1 MDSTLSQPQLTNP
14 RNFRWPDA
22 DAYLFDIDGT
32 LLVTRD
38 FVHWNA
44 LNRAMLEVY
53 GVDTTIEGIA
63 YHGKTDLGILR
74 AALERVGITGKAFEE
89 KLPEALEVI
98 CRDVS
103 AHVEEIQAELCP
115 SIPNILQKL
124 QQSGKLL
131 AIASG
136 NLASVGWQKVETAG
150 LRNFFSFGCYSDE
163 YEMRGDIFTA
173 AIQEVRNRLGDEAE
187 VCFIG
192 DTPED
197 IKAARKAGGQV
208 VAVSTGI
215 FSMQELQSHSPDLCI
230 SCCTD
235 LLAL

>member
-1 MDSTLSQPQLTNP
+1 MDSIISRPQPASLPTLQ
-14 RNFRWPDA
+14 WPDV

-74 AALERVGITGKAFEE
+74 AALERIGISGEAFEE
-89 KLPEALEVI
+89 KLPDALEVI

-103 AHVEEIQAELCP
+103 AHAEEIQAELCP
-115 SIPNILQKL
+115 SIPEVLQKL
-124 QQSGKLL
+124 QQSEKLL

-150 LRNFFSFGCYSDE
+150 LRNFFSFGCYSDK

-173 AIQEVRNRLGDEAE
+173 AIQEVRNRLGKEAE

-215 FSMQELQSHSPDLCI
+215 FSLQELQSHSPDLCV

-235 LLAL
+235 LLSL